1 MEELTDHVRHVGW
14 KDQEEEAQGHGSEVL
29 PQAPVVGK
37 EGFVFLFYCMNSSIY
52 LN

>member
-29 PQAPVVGK
+29 PQAPVVGRRD
-37 EGFVFLFYCMNSSIY
+37 LFFYFIA
-52 LN
+52 